1 MSVAVEKMV
10 ELRKNDPLKLD
21 LLASEEKCTQLEN

>member
-1 MSVAVEKMV
+1 MSVAVDKII

-21 LLASEEKCTQLEN
+21 LSASEEKCTQLEN